1 MSKYLYKYVEYNCFS
16 EEVSD
21 IKYFAVSDILDI
33 ESEILKTRRLDT
45 KENTL
50 MITPCMDDKNK
61 WHFCWDAKSP
71 LGVSNFSQ
79 LNYGYIELISY

>member
-1 MSKYLYKYVEYNCFS
+1 MSKCLYKYVEYNCFS
-16 EEVSD
+16 EDVSD

-33 ESEILKTRRLDT
+33 ESEILKTRGLDT

-61 WHFCWDAKSP
+61 WHFYWDAKSP
-71 LGVSNFSQ
+71 LRVSNFLQ
-79 LNYGYIELISY
+79 LGYGYIELIS